1 MTAHTAPVPVTNA
14 VAGTSYQFAGD
25 LESGLSGETVCVILK
40 ELAAG
45 TTTVVGSAQR
55 CLVVTSAWQTTPTTS
70 YQVKTS
76 GRTVF
81 EDAPEEGEAWS
92 TPAMQGSPLRP
103 PEDVLLVQIGLT
115 VTNVSAIDGPYP
127 EAMNHFLG

>member
-1 MTAHTAPVPVTNA
+1 MDLYLGWLVRPKVGQIVVVLLANA
-14 VAGTSYQFAGD
+14 RELGP
-25 LESGLSGETVCVILK
+25 GEVQTVY
-40 ELAAG
+40 
-45 TTTVVGSAQR
+45 R
-55 CLVVTSAWQTTPTTS
+55 
-70 YQVKTS
+70 VKTS

-92 TPAMQGSPLRP
+92 TPAMQDAPLRP
-103 PEDVLLVQIGLT
+103 PEDVLRVQIGLT